1 VSNQPGG
8 PRQPNQPFQE
18 QGEWRSYDDAGRLLR
33 WDDRSQAWTPIPG
46 AAPLPRSEAPTVVQ
60 GQQFQQPY
68 QQPQQN
74 PSGQGQAPYQP
85 PYAQQPYAQQPYGA
99 REGFSGYLPVRFAS
113 LKTPATWVYVTL
125 GVAILASIVYLAGAA
140 MQVSA
145 LRALQDPDSDANFFD
160 LLEDV
165 ETADDVVVGGAVFQG
180 LATAVCAGMFIWW
193 LRRAT
198 CNVPA
203 LGAAGQEFTPGWAI
217 GWWFIP
223 FANLVQPL
231 RVVNQA
237 WRASDSSAIRSGD
250 AYAWKRASV
259 GGIVMFWWL
268 AWIGA
273 SLAGGILNNVYDQA
287 EDIDVLENAAMA
299 LVVVQVATIAAAV
312 LAALV
317 VRSLTQRHEIA
328 NQVRTTPAY

>member
-1 VSNQPGG
+1 MSNQPS
-8 PRQPNQPFQE
+8 QPNQPFQE

-33 WDDRSQAWTPIPG
+33 WDERAQGWVPIPG
-46 AAPLPRSEAPTVVQ
+46 APPLPRNEAATVVQ
-60 GQQFQQPY
+60 GQPFQQPY
-68 QQPQQN
+68 SQPQQS
-74 PSGQGQAPYQP
+74 PFGQAQGQYGQP
-85 PYAQQPYAQQPYGA
+85 QPNPYAQQPYG

-113 LKTPATWVYVTL
+113 LKTPAIWVYITL
-125 GVAILASIVYLAGAA
+125 GVTIIASIVYLAGAA

-145 LRALQDPDSDANFFD
+145 LRALQDPDSDASFFE

-165 ETADDVVVGGAVFQG
+165 ETADDVVVGGTVFQG

-203 LGAAGQEFTPGWAI
+203 LGAAGQQFSPGWAI

-237 WRASDSSAIRSGD
+237 WRASDTGAIRSGD
-250 AYAWKRASV
+250 AYAWKSAAV
-259 GGIVMFWWL
+259 GGIVIAWWL
-268 AWIGA
+268 AWVGT
-273 SLAGGILNNVYDQA
+273 SVAGGILNNVYDQA
-287 EDIDVLENAAMA
+287 ENLDTLENAAMA
-299 LVVVQVATIAAAV
+299 LVAVQAATIVAAV
-312 LAALV
+312 LAAVV
-317 VRSLTQRHEIA
+317 VRQLTQRHEIA
-328 NQVRTTPAY
+328 NQVRTGGY

>member
-1 VSNQPGG
+1 VSNLPGG

-33 WDDRSQAWTPIPG
+33 WDERSQAWIPIPG
-46 AAPLPRSEAPTVVQ
+46 AAPLSRYEAPTVVQ
-60 GQQFQQPY
+60 GQPPQQPY
-68 QQPQQN
+68 QPQQS
-74 PSGQGQAPYQP
+74 PFGQAQP
-85 PYAQQPYAQQPYGA
+85 PYAQPQVNPYAQQPYGA
-99 REGFSGYLPVRFAS
+99 REGFSGYLPARFAS
-113 LKTPATWVYVTL
+113 LKTPALWVYITL
-125 GVAILASIVYLAGAA
+125 GVTILASLVYLAGAA

-145 LRALQDPDSDANFFD
+145 LRALQDPGADEDFFE

-165 ETADDVVVGGAVFQG
+165 ENADDVVVGGTVFQG
-180 LATAVCAGMFIWW
+180 LATAACAGMFIWW

-203 LGAAGQEFTPGWAI
+203 LGAAGQEFSPGWAI

-223 FANLVQPL
+223 FANLVQPV

-237 WRASDSSAIRSGD
+237 WRASDPGAIRSGD
-250 AYAWKRASV
+250 AYAWKRAPV
-259 GGIVMFWWL
+259 GGIVMAWWL
-268 AWIGA
+268 VWLGA

-287 EDIDVLENAAMA
+287 EDIDVLENASMA
-299 LVVVQVATIAAAV
+299 LVVVQVATIGAAI

-328 NQVRTTPAY
+328 NSLRGAPQY